1 MIKFLIVSI
10 IITIPIIAFSGL
22 ISAQIYKGIEFH
34 VDPEYY
40 GPEKNTAGGTASIN
54 YNPKDS
60 VIIKAKLW
68 GLEPEIQYILSTNY
82 EACVF
87 ETNKSGAANIQWKN
101 DYMLI
106 TYIEIKSKYPDFDT
120 ILITDPLN

>member
-1 MIKFLIVSI
+1 MRKFLIIYI
-10 IITIPIIAFSGL
+10 IITITIFAFSGL

-34 VDPEYY
+34 VDPEYN

-68 GLEPEIQYILSTNY
+68 GLKPEIQYFLSTNY

-101 DYMLI
+101 EYMLI
-106 TYIEIKSKYPDFDT
+106 TYIEIISKYPDFDT
-120 ILITDPLN
+120 ILETGPIN